1 MSCSLILSSR
11 VGGPLCGQT
20 PGLEGPGNRPSPLGG
35 HSPQTPALQSHSDSL
50 PWDRG
55 VAPSTA
61 RSRNAGLCVPSAAT
75 ADPLVHRA
83 GPACRWSVGAGLPKS
98 GSRPRSLSPVWPRSG
113 GGRTPLTCPSPG
125 FSEKGGR
132 CLGGAVRPSE
142 ARAPHLQEPLLP
154 HPCTP
159 LCNPVPSSH
168 CAHVLLSVVEE
179 PRETH
184 MPSAP
189 ATPGEPPSS
198 RPHTGKAP
206 PESMVLQE
214 LLGSREL
221 PFQKQRIKPQAK
233 FQVRLLA
240 LASQLWT

>member
-1 MSCSLILSSR
+1 MGSEPLAPRSPSQSHSIVTHCGLINARSHFTDFFFPSEILPELGSQVRGRLMSCSLILSSR

-35 HSPQTPALQSHSDSL
+35 HSPRTPVPQSHSDSL

-61 RSRNAGLCVPSAAT
+61 PTHNAGLCVPSAAA

-83 GPACRWSVGAGLPKS
+83 RPACRSSVGAGLPKS
-98 GSRPRSLSPVWPRSG
+98 GSRARSLSPVWPPHSW

-125 FSEKGGR
+125 FSEKEGR

-142 ARAPHLQEPLLP
+142 ARAPHLQEPLIP

-159 LCNPVPSSH
+159 LCSPVPSSH
-168 CAHVLLSVVEE
+168 CGHVLLSSCC
-179 PRETH
+179 RGSAGNTH
-184 MPSAP
+184 A
-189 ATPGEPPSS
+189 
-198 RPHTGKAP
+198 
-206 PESMVLQE
+206 
-214 LLGSREL
+214 
-221 PFQKQRIKPQAK
+221 
-233 FQVRLLA
+233 
-240 LASQLWT
+240 